1 MTTNIAMT
9 HTQATHVAAAVH
21 ALRPD
26 WDVPGIV
33 DALGRARGR
42 GSGPAV
48 AVAAIRAGADQRNRT
63 PAVIALDGAHWRP
76 AAATAVDSRPGPD
89 ISRRCSCGVL
99 HPDALPCPPAAA
111 IDIAPHVVAARA
123 AIAAAPPTTRE
134 AEEKP

>member
-9 HTQATHVAAAVH
+9 HTQATKVAAAVH

-26 WDVPGIV
+26 WDIPGIV
-33 DALGRARGR
+33 DALGRARDR
-42 GSGPAV
+42 GSGPEV

-76 AAATAVDSRPGPD
+76 AATTVADSRPGPH

-99 HPDALPCPPAAA
+99 HPDTLPCPGPPAANIRIHA
-111 IDIAPHVVAARA
+111 DRIRGILADAKRSSY
-123 AIAAAPPTTRE
+123 TTTS
-134 AEEKP
+134 